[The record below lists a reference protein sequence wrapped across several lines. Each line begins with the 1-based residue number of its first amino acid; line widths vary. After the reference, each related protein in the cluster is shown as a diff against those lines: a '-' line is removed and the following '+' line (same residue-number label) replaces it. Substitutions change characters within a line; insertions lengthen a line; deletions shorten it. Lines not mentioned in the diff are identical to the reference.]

1 MYLGDVVHVG
11 RVEIGDHIDFLAGF
25 VRDSG
30 LLTIEE
36 GIHNLTGKLAG
47 FFGLNDRGE
56 IAVGRRADIAVFDLA
71 AIERR
76 PVERVYDVPDGE
88 GGRTWRYSR
97 PPAPMK
103 LTLVN
108 GVPTFDQ
115 GRFSGLF
122 PGRVLSP
129 AAPPLALAAE

>member
-1 MYLGDVVHVG
+1 M
-11 RVEIGDHIDFLAGF
+11 
-25 VRDSG
+25 
-30 LLTIEE
+30 LTIEE

-47 FFGLNDRGE
+47 FFGLLDRGE
-56 IAVGRRADIAVFDLA
+56 ITVGRRADITVFDLA

-129 AAPPLALAAE
+129 APAPLALAAE